1 MKKKILLLMY
11 MLVSVVWIY
20 AQTRT
25 VTGRVQDES
34 GLPLGNVSVQ
44 VKGTKQG
51 TISSGSG
58 EFSLSVPSNATT
70 LVFSLL
76 NYKTQELA
84 LGNSPMLVKLVSS
97 VDNLSDVVVVA
108 YGTTKRPEVTGSMG
122 VVKAKD
128 LENKPFTSVDRALQ
142 GAVAGLQSVAS
153 SGTPGA
159 SQQIRIRGIGSVNAS
174 SEPLWIL
181 DGIPV
186 NTGDASRLTTTAN
199 LLSTLNPN
207 DIESI
212 TVLKDAAA
220 SSVYGSRA
228 ANGVILVTTKKGKS
242 GKTKFRFD
250 TEVGYSDVAYFN
262 DLYRPL
268 NASEYF
274 ELTREGMVNAGQTPT
289 SITNDLAALGFGNN
303 VDFDW
308 LNAVTKK
315 GTQRQ
320 YNLSASGG
328 NDRTTYN
335 LSGGYFR
342 QEGVTLQSDFERWNG
357 NMSLVSKA
365 TDRLTISTTFNTGFV
380 QQNAPLG
387 GGSFG
392 NPILSSYFLLPSR
405 AARKADGSL
414 NITAP
419 DFGPGNLHNTIAT
432 AEMDKR
438 FLKQLSARGGFT
450 AEYKILDNLKFTSR
464 YGIDYNVLEEEQ
476 YNNPFHGDGQS
487 VGGRAFV
494 FYTRLFN
501 YTWSNILDYRASFGK
516 TKEFTVSAQAG
527 YEVQDSRTLTS
538 SISATGFPAT
548 TQLTFPVVAAT
559 PTQAT
564 ATGSD
569 FSFLSAFSSASV
581 NYKNKYVLTGSF
593 RRDGSSRFGVN
604 NRYGNFWSIG
614 GTWNI
619 DQEAFMSN
627 MKMISQF
634 KLRASY
640 GANGNAGI
648 GNYDWQPTYTYGS
661 NYNQQPGSGPNNI
674 GNVFLTWEINK
685 PFNVGLDLSF
695 MNNRVT
701 ITADYYIRRTS
712 SLLLDAPLSRTS
724 GFSTI
729 RDNIGSMENKGFEF
743 SLNAIPVTAKDFQWS
758 VNINYAANRNKI
770 ISLVNNQDIVAG
782 IFMRRVGE
790 DFQSFY
796 ARRWAGVD
804 PANGDP
810 LWFKNAT
817 GKETTN
823 NFNEA
828 TRVILGSASPSFFGS
843 VTNSLRYK
851 GFSLDAQ
858 LYYSGGNLVQDAWAG
873 FYMGSGNGPA
883 FNKILR
889 QYQERWKAPG
899 DNAARLPRYIV
910 GGNKLAQN
918 PSSLYFYEGDYI
930 RLRDITLS
938 YQLPATLATKL
949 KLNSALFYVRG
960 TNLATLVKDD
970 LLPWDPEQGVASQT
984 NLNVYIPKTITVGVN
999 IGF

>member
-11 MLVSVVWIY
+11 MLVSVVWMY
-20 AQTRT
+20 AQTKT
-25 VTGRVQDES
+25 VTGKVQDES
-34 GLPLGNVSVQ
+34 GTPLSNVSIQ

-51 TISSGSG
+51 TVSSGTG

-76 NYKTQELA
+76 NYKTQELS
-84 LGNSPMLVKLVSS
+84 LGTSPMLVKLVSS
-97 VDNLSDVVVVA
+97 VDDLADVVVVA
-108 YGTTKRPEVTGSMG
+108 YGTTRKPEVTGSMG
-122 VVKAKD
+122 IVKAKD

-159 SQQIRIRGIGSVNAS
+159 SQQIRIRGIGSINAS
-174 SEPLWIL
+174 SEPLWVL
-181 DGIPV
+181 DGIIV

-212 TVLKDAAA
+212 TVLKDASA
-220 SSVYGSRA
+220 SSLYGSRA
-228 ANGVILVTTKKGKS
+228 ANGVILVTTKKGRS

-250 TEVGYSDVAYFN
+250 TEVGYSDKAYFN
-262 DLYRPL
+262 EDYRPL

-274 ELTREGMVNAGQTPT
+274 ELTREGLVNAGASPT
-289 SITNDLAALGFGNN
+289 AVTSTLTSLGFGNN
-303 VDFDW
+303 VDYNW
-308 LNAVTKK
+308 LDAVTKK

-342 QEGVTLQSDFERWNG
+342 QEGVTLQSDFQRWNG
-357 NMSLVSKA
+357 NMGITSKA
-365 TDRLTISTTFNTGFV
+365 TDRLTISTTINTGFV
-380 QQNAPLG
+380 QQNAPLA

-405 AARKADGSL
+405 AARNPNGSL
-414 NITAP
+414 NISAP
-419 DFGPGNLHNTIAT
+419 DFGPGNLHNTVAT

-438 FLKQLSARGGFT
+438 FLKQLSARGGLT

-501 YTWSNILDYRASFGK
+501 YTWTNLLDYKFSFGK
-516 TKEFTVSAQAG
+516 AKDFTTTVQVG
-527 YEVQDSRTLTS
+527 YEAQDSRTLSS

-548 TQLTFPVVAAT
+548 TQLTYPVVAAT

-569 FSFLSAFSSASV
+569 FSFLSAFSSASI
-581 NYKNKYVLTGSF
+581 NYKNKYVLTGSL
-593 RRDGSSRFGVN
+593 RRDGSSRFGN
-604 NRYGNFWSIG
+604 QNRYGNFWSVG
-614 GTWNI
+614 GTWNL
-619 DQEAFMSN
+619 DQEFFM
-627 MKMISQF
+627 KDIKLISQL

-640 GANGNAGI
+640 GVNGNAGI
-648 GNYDWQPTYTYGS
+648 GNYDWQPTYSYGS

-674 GNVFLTWEINK
+674 GNTSLTWEINK
-685 PFNVGLDLSF
+685 PFNVGLDVSL
-695 MNNRVT
+695 MNNIIT
-701 ITADYYIRRTS
+701 LTADYYIRETS
-712 SLLLDAPLSRTS
+712 SLLLDAPVSRTT
-724 GFSTI
+724 GFSTV
-729 RDNIGSMENKGFEF
+729 RDNIGTMENKGFEL
-743 SLNAIPVTAKDFQWS
+743 SLNAIPVTTKNFQWS
-758 VNINYAANRNKI
+758 VNINYANNRNKI
-770 ISLVNNQDIVAG
+770 LSLVNNQDIITG
-782 IFMRRVGE
+782 IFVRRIGQ

-796 ARRWAGVD
+796 APRWAGID

-810 LWFKNAT
+810 QWYKTST

-823 NFNEA
+823 NFNDA
-828 TRVILGSASPSFFGS
+828 QRTILGSASPRYFGS
-843 VTNSLRYK
+843 LTNTLKYK
-851 GFSLDAQ
+851 GFSLDVQ
-858 LYYSGGNLVQDAWAG
+858 LYFSGGNLTQDTWAG
-873 FYMGSGNGPA
+873 FYMGSGNGPT
-883 FNKILR
+883 FNKVLR
-889 QYQERWKAPG
+889 QFTERWKAPG
-899 DNAARLPRYIV
+899 DNNATLPRYV
-910 GGNKLAQN
+910 YGGNRLAQN
-918 PSSLYFYEGDYI
+918 PSTLYLYKGDYGRI
-930 RLRDITLS
+930 RDLTLS
-938 YQLPATLATKL
+938 YQLSEGLIKKL
-949 KLNSALFYVRG
+949 KLNSAVFYVRG
-960 TNLATLVKDD
+960 TNLFTLVRDKK
-970 LLPWDPEQGVASQT
+970 LPWDPEQGVASQT
-984 NLNVYIPKTITVGVN
+984 NLNVFIPKTITAGIN

>member
-1 MKKKILLLMY
+1 MKKKTLLLMY

-20 AQTRT
+20 AQTKT
-25 VTGRVQDES
+25 VTGKVQDES
-34 GLPLGNVSVQ
+34 GVPLANVSVQ
-44 VKGTKQG
+44 VKGTRLGAVSAADG
-51 TISSGSG
+51 T
-58 EFSLSVPSNATT
+58 FSLSVPSTAKT
-70 LVFSLL
+70 LIFSLL
-76 NYKTQELA
+76 NYRTAEQSITT
-84 LGNSPMLVKLVSS
+84 SPLTVKMVA
-97 VDNLSDVVVVA
+97 VTDNLSDVVVVA
-108 YGTTKRPEVTGSMG
+108 YGTTKKPEITGAMG
-122 VVKAKD
+122 IVKSKD

-159 SQQIRIRGIGSVNAS
+159 SQQIRIRGIGSINAS

-186 NTGDASRLTTTAN
+186 NIGDASRLTTTAN

-212 TVLKDAAA
+212 TVLKDAAS

-250 TEVGYSDVAYFN
+250 TEVGYSDIAYFN
-262 DLYRPL
+262 DQYRPL
-268 NASEYF
+268 KANEFF
-274 ELTREGMVNAGQTPT
+274 ELAREGMVNAGLAPAT
-289 SITNDLAALGFGNN
+289 ITANLADWGFGNN
-303 VDFDW
+303 VDFNW
-308 LNAVTKK
+308 LDAVTKK

-320 YNLSASGG
+320 YNMSASGG

-342 QEGVTLQSDFERWNG
+342 QEGITLQSDFERWNG
-357 NMSLVSKA
+357 NISLVSKA
-365 TDRLTISTTFNTGFV
+365 TDRLTISTTLNAGFV
-380 QQNAPLG
+380 QQNAPLS

-419 DFGPGNLHNTIAT
+419 DFGPGSLHNTIAT

-438 FLKQLSARGGFT
+438 FLKQLSARGGLT
-450 AEYKILDNLKFTSR
+450 LEYKILDNLKFTSR

-501 YTWSNILDYRASFGK
+501 YTWSNILDYRTSFGK
-516 TKEFTVSAQAG
+516 TKAFTASAQVG
-527 YEVQDSRTLTS
+527 YEAQDSRTLTS
-538 SISATGFPAT
+538 NVAVTGFPAT

-569 FSFLSAFSSASV
+569 YSFLSAFSSASV
-581 NYKNKYVLTGSF
+581 NYKNKYVITGSF
-593 RRDGSSRFGVN
+593 RRDGSSRFGLN

-619 DQEAFMSN
+619 DQEAFMAN
-627 MKMISQF
+627 MKLISQL

-648 GNYDWQPTYTYGS
+648 GNYDWQPTYSYGS
-661 NYNQQPGSGPNNI
+661 NYNQQPGSAPNNI
-674 GNVFLTWEINK
+674 GNIFLTWEINK
-685 PFNVGLDLSF
+685 PFNVGLDLSL
-695 MNNRVT
+695 MNNRIT
-701 ITADYYIRRTS
+701 FTADYYIRKTS

-729 RDNIGSMENKGFEF
+729 RDNIGSMQNKGFEF
-743 SLNAIPVTAKDFQWS
+743 VLNAIPVSTKNFQWS
-758 VNINYAANRNKI
+758 VNINYANNKNKI
-770 ISLVNNQDIVAG
+770 LSLVNNQDIIAG
-782 IFMRRVGE
+782 IFIRRVGA
-790 DFQSFY
+790 DYQSFY
-796 ARRWAGVD
+796 APRWAGVN

-810 LWFKNAT
+810 LWYKDAE

-823 NFNEA
+823 SFNDA
-828 TRVILGSASPSFFGS
+828 VRVMLGSASPTYFGS
-843 VTNSLRYK
+843 VTNTFKYK
-851 GFSLDAQ
+851 GFAVDAQ
-858 LYYSGGNLVQDAWAG
+858 FYYSGGNLVQDAWAG
-873 FYMGSGNGPA
+873 FYMGSGNGSA
-883 FNKILR
+883 FNKIFR
-889 QYQERWKAPG
+889 QYNERWKAPG
-899 DNAARLPRYIV
+899 DNAKLPRYV
-910 GGNKLAQN
+910 HGGNRLAQN
-918 PSSLYFYEGDYI
+918 PSSLYLNKGDYI
-930 RLRDITLS
+930 RLRDITVS
-938 YQLPATLATKL
+938 YQLPASVASKL
-949 KLNSALFYVRG
+949 KLSSAVFYVRG
-960 TNLATLVKDD
+960 TNLFTVVRDKQ
-970 LLPWDPEQGVASQT
+970 LPWDPEQGVSSQT
-984 NLNVYIPKTITVGVN
+984 NLNVFIPKTITAGLN

>member
-20 AQTRT
+20 AQTKT
-25 VTGRVQDES
+25 VTGKIQDES
-34 GLPLGNVSVQ
+34 GTPLGNVSVQ
-44 VKGTKQG
+44 AKGTKLG
-51 TISSGSG
+51 TVSLADGT
-58 EFSLSVPSNATT
+58 FSLSVPSTTST

-76 NYKTQELA
+76 NYKTAELA
-84 LGNSPMLVKLVSS
+84 ITTSPLNLKMQAAI
-97 VDNLSDVVVVA
+97 DNLSDVVVVA
-108 YGTTKRPEVTGSMG
+108 YGTTKKPEITGAMG
-122 VVKAKD
+122 IVKAKD
-128 LENKPFTSVDRALQ
+128 IENKPFTSVDRALQ

-159 SQQIRIRGIGSVNAS
+159 SQQIRIRGIGSINAS

-181 DGIPV
+181 DGIVV

-212 TVLKDAAA
+212 TVLKDASA
-220 SSVYGSRA
+220 SSLYGSRA
-228 ANGVILVTTKKGKS
+228 ANGVILVNTKKGKS

-250 TEVGYSDVAYFN
+250 TEVGYSDIAYFN
-262 DLYRPL
+262 EDYRPL

-274 ELTREGMVNAGQTPT
+274 ELTREGLVNAGASPAAIT
-289 SITNDLAALGFGNN
+289 STLASLGQGNN
-303 VDFDW
+303 VNYNW
-308 LNAVTKK
+308 LDAVTKT

-342 QEGVTLQSDFERWNG
+342 QEGTTLQSDFQRWNG
-357 NMSLVSKA
+357 NMSITSKA
-365 TDRLTISTTFNTGFV
+365 TDRLTISTTLNTGFV
-380 QQNAPLG
+380 QQNAPLA

-405 AARKADGSL
+405 AARNPNGSL
-414 NITAP
+414 NISAP
-419 DFGPGNLHNTIAT
+419 DFGPGNLHNTVAT

-438 FLKQLSARGGFT
+438 FLKQLSARGGLT

-501 YTWSNILDYRASFGK
+501 YTWTNLLDYKFSFGK
-516 TKEFTVSAQAG
+516 SKDFTTAIQLG
-527 YEVQDSRTLTS
+527 YEAQDSRTLSS

-548 TQLTFPVVAAT
+548 TQLTYPVVAAT
-559 PTQAT
+559 PTQAS

-569 FSFLSAFSSASV
+569 FSFLSAFSSASI
-581 NYKNKYVLTGSF
+581 NYKNKYVLTGSL
-593 RRDGSSRFGVN
+593 RRDGSSRFGN
-604 NRYGNFWSIG
+604 QNRYGNFWSVG
-614 GTWNI
+614 GTWNL
-619 DQEAFMSN
+619 DQESFI
-627 MKMISQF
+627 KDIKLISQL

-640 GANGNAGI
+640 GVNGNAGI
-648 GNYDWQPTYTYGS
+648 GNYDWQPTYSYGS

-685 PFNVGLDLSF
+685 PFNVGLDISL
-695 MNNRVT
+695 MNNIVT
-701 ITADYYIRRTS
+701 LTADYYIRKTS
-712 SLLLDAPLSRTS
+712 SLLLDAPVSRTS
-724 GFSTI
+724 GFSTV
-729 RDNIGSMENKGFEF
+729 RDNIGSMENKGFEL
-743 SLNAIPVTAKDFQWS
+743 SLNVIPVTTKNFQWS
-758 VNINYAANRNKI
+758 VNINYANNRNKI
-770 ISLVNNQDIVAG
+770 LSLVNNQDIITG
-782 IFMRRVGE
+782 IFVRRVGQ

-796 ARRWAGVD
+796 APRWAGID

-810 LWFKNAT
+810 LWYKTAT

-828 TRVILGSASPSFFGS
+828 QRAVLGSASPRYFGS
-843 VTNSLRYK
+843 FTNTLRFK
-851 GFSLDAQ
+851 GFSLEAQ
-858 LYYSGGNLVQDAWAG
+858 LYFSGGNLTQDAWAG
-873 FYMGSGNGPA
+873 FYMGSGNGPT
-883 FNKILR
+883 FNKVLR
-889 QYQERWKAPG
+889 QYTERWKAPG
-899 DNAARLPRYIV
+899 DNSATLPRYV
-910 GGNKLAQN
+910 YGGNRLAQN
-918 PSSLYFYEGDYI
+918 PSTLYLYKGDYGRI
-930 RLRDITLS
+930 RDLTLS
-938 YQLPATLATKL
+938 YQLPGELAKKL
-949 KLNSALFYVRG
+949 KLSSAVFYVRG
-960 TNLATLVKDD
+960 TNLFTLVRDKK
-970 LLPWDPEQGVASQT
+970 LPWDPEQGVASQT
-984 NLNVYIPKTITVGVN
+984 NLNVFIPKTITAGIN

>member
-1 MKKKILLLMY
+1 MCLLM
-11 MLVSVVWIY
+11 SVITY
-20 AQTRT
+20 AQTKT
-25 VTGRVQDES
+25 VTGKVQDEK
-34 GLPLGNVSVQ
+34 GEPLGNVSVQ
-44 VKGTKQG
+44 VKGTRQG
-51 TISSGSG
+51 TVTAADGTFSV
-58 EFSLSVPSNATT
+58 SLSSNATT
-70 LVFSLL
+70 LIFSLL
-76 NYKTQELA
+76 NYKTQELTA
-84 LGNSPMLVKLVSS
+84 RNSPMQVRLLSS

-108 YGTTKRPEVTGSMG
+108 YGTTRKPEVTGSMG

-142 GAVAGLQSVAS
+142 GAVAGLQSVAG

-159 SQQIRIRGIGSVNAS
+159 NQQIRIRGIGSINAS

-186 NTGDASRLTTTAN
+186 NTGDASRLTTTSN

-228 ANGVILVTTKKGKS
+228 ANGVILVTTKKGKV

-250 TEVGYSDVAYFN
+250 TEIGYSDIAYFN
-262 DLYRPL
+262 DQYRPL
-268 NASEYF
+268 KSGEFF
-274 ELTREGMVNAGQTPT
+274 ELAREGMVNAG
-289 SITNDLAALGFGNN
+289 LATTTIDANLAGWGLGNN
-303 VDFDW
+303 VDFNW
-308 LNAVTKK
+308 LDAVTKR
-315 GTQRQ
+315 GTQKQ
-320 YNLSASGG
+320 YNMNVSGG
-328 NDRTTYN
+328 NERTTYN

-342 QEGVTLQSDFERWNG
+342 QEGISLQSDFERWNG

-365 TDRLTISTTFNTGFV
+365 TDRLTISTTLNVGFV

-419 DFGPGNLHNTIAT
+419 DFGPGSLHNTVAT

-438 FLKQLSARGGFT
+438 FLKQLSTRGGLT
-450 AEYKILDNLKFTSR
+450 LEYKILDNLKFTSR

-501 YTWSNILDYRASFGK
+501 YTWSNILDYKTSFGK
-516 TKEFTVSAQAG
+516 TKAFTASAQLG
-527 YEVQDSRTLTS
+527 YEAQDSRTFTS
-538 SISATGFPAT
+538 NVAVTGFPAT

-569 FSFLSAFSSASV
+569 YSFLSAFSSASV

-593 RRDGSSRFGVN
+593 RRDGSSRFGLN
-604 NRYGNFWSIG
+604 NRYGNFWSVG

-619 DQEAFMSN
+619 DQEAFMANLKS
-627 MKMISQF
+627 ISQL

-648 GNYDWQPTYTYGS
+648 GNYDWQPTYSFGS
-661 NYNQQPGSGPNNI
+661 NYNQQPGSAPNNI
-674 GNVFLTWEINK
+674 GNTSLTWEINR
-685 PFNVGLDLSF
+685 PFNVGIDVSFLD
-695 MNNRVT
+695 NRVT
-701 ITADYYIRRTS
+701 FTADYYIRKTS

-743 SLNAIPVTAKDFQWS
+743 VINAIPVTTKDFQWT
-758 VNINYAANRNKI
+758 VNINYANNKNRI
-770 ISLVNNQDIVAG
+770 LSLVNNQDIIAG
-782 IFMRRVGE
+782 IFIRRVGE
-790 DFQSFY
+790 DYQSFY
-796 ARRWAGVD
+796 APRWAGVN

-810 LWFKNAT
+810 LWYKDADR
-817 GKETTN
+817 KETTN
-823 NFNEA
+823 VFNDA
-828 TRVILGSASPSFFGS
+828 VRVMLGSASPRYFGS
-843 VTNSLRYK
+843 VSNTLKYK
-851 GFSLDAQ
+851 GFSIDAQ
-858 LYYSGGNLVQDAWAG
+858 FYYSGGNYVQDTWAG
-873 FYMGSGNGPA
+873 FYMGSGNGSA
-883 FNKILR
+883 FNKIFR
-889 QYQERWKAPG
+889 QYNERWKAPG
-899 DNAARLPRYIV
+899 DNAKLPRYV
-910 GGNKLAQN
+910 HGGNRLAQN
-918 PSSLYFYEGDYI
+918 PSSLYLYKGDYI
-930 RLRDITLS
+930 RLRDITVS
-938 YQLPATLATKL
+938 YQLPASVLSRL
-949 KLNSALFYVRG
+949 KISSAVFYVRG
-960 TNLATLVKDD
+960 TNLFTWVSDKQ
-970 LLPWDPEQGVASQT
+970 LPWDPEQGVSSQT
-984 NLNVYIPKTITVGVN
+984 NLNVFIPKTITAGIN